1 MRVLAFTRGPEDW
14 RALLADPV
22 KHWRT
27 GYSARTLAH
36 SWEAADGFPPEV
48 ASAVSS
54 SHDPLLAGLAP
65 VLAIPEFRVPL
76 PPTGGR
82 PSQNDIFVLAR
93 SLAGPVAVM
102 VEGKVDESFGPVLGD
117 WLAEASPGKRERLDF
132 LLRTL
137 SLADSPPDALRY
149 QLFHRA
155 ASAVVT
161 GEQYRAAQPPSCLC
175 TRSVRRIPA
184 GRTTQHSSRCSAS
197 RPVRACHSALAP
209 GRASLCSES
218 GSRVIR
224 HSCVADG

>member
-1 MRVLAFTRGPEDW
+1 MRVLAFTNGPEDW

-48 ASAVSS
+48 ANAVSS

-117 WLAEASPGKRERLDF
+117 WLAEASPGKRERLEF

-137 SLADSPPDALRY
+137 SLAGSPPDALRY

-161 GEQYRAAQPPSCLC
+161 GEQYRAAAAVML
-175 TRSVRRIPA
+175 V
-184 GRTTQHSSRCSAS
+184 HSFSQKNTGWQDYA
-197 RPVRACHSALAP
+197 AFL
-209 GRASLCSES
+209 SLFGVEAREGVPQRLGS
-218 GSRVIR
+218 GSRIPLFGVW
-224 HSCVADG
+224 VAGDSAFLRS